1 MESLHLALRQFVKN
15 RFGKI
20 DKLMNMKMKNG
31 ILTTA
36 LSFGLIATSTL
47 AIELTASPA
56 RADSSAISAAL
67 TPNSIADIA
76 EKAAPAV
83 VNIDVSPS
91 GSSTTKLLGRELPPN
106 TPLRIN
112 GRDIKVQDLE
122 KFLNRMNTGSGTGFV
137 VRDDGYIVTNN
148 HVVANAGKIEV
159 SFQNGKAYEA
169 KIVGTDAFSDL
180 AVLKIDGKSLPTLDF
195 GNSGKVRP
203 GEFSIAIGSPMGFKH
218 TVTFGIISA
227 VGRDV
232 RDINGNIN
240 FLQTD
245 AAINRGNSGGPL
257 INMKGEVI
265 GVNTAIITKQMAQNI
280 GFAIPADIA
289 KNVIDDLIK
298 DKVVHRPWIGIAMA
312 EVNEQIAESLNLP
325 PDTKGVAV
333 GEVFKGSPAGS
344 GGIVAKDVIQKMDG
358 KTVESPKEV
367 RDYILSRKVD
377 QVVKVNLLRDGRAME
392 VSIHIG
398 QYPDQIPTP
407 GTGR

>member
-1 MESLHLALRQFVKN
+1 MHQAHRQFIEYCIV
-15 RFGKI
+15 KI
-20 DKLMNMKMKNG
+20 DKLMNMKMRNR

-36 LSFGLIATSTL
+36 LSFGLIATSFTGL
-47 AIELTASPA
+47 ELSFNPA
-56 RADSSAISAAL
+56 RAESNSATAAL

-83 VNIDVSPS
+83 VNIDVTPA
-91 GSSTTKLLGRELPPN
+91 GGSTTKLLGRDLPPN

-112 GRDIKVQDLE
+112 GRDIKLQDLE
-122 KFLNRMNTGSGTGFV
+122 KLLNKMNMGSGTGFV
-137 VRDDGYIVTNN
+137 VRNDGYIVTNN

-159 SFQNGKAYEA
+159 SFQNGKTYDA
-169 KIVGTDAFSDL
+169 KVIGTDAFSDL
-180 AVLKIDGKSLPTLDF
+180 AVLKIDGKNLPTLDF
-195 GNSGKVRP
+195 GNSSKVRP

-245 AAINRGNSGGPL
+245 AAINKGNSGGPL
-257 INMKGEVI
+257 INIKGEVI
-265 GVNTAIITKQMAQNI
+265 GVNTAIITKGFAQNI

-289 KNVIDDLIK
+289 RNVIDDLIK
-298 DKVVHRPWIGIAMA
+298 DKIVHRPWIGIAMA

-333 GEVFKGSPAGS
+333 GEVFKGSPAGA
-344 GGIVAKDVIQKMDG
+344 GGIISKDVIQKMDG

-377 QVVKVNLLRDGRAME
+377 QLVKINLLRDGKAVE
-392 VSIHIG
+392 LSIHVG
-398 QYPDQIPTP
+398 QYPDQVPTP
-407 GTGR
+407 GNGR

>member
-1 MESLHLALRQFVKN
+1 
-15 RFGKI
+15 
-20 DKLMNMKMKNG
+20 MNMKIKNRL
-31 ILTTA
+31 LTIA
-36 LSFGLIATSTL
+36 FSFGLVATSAL
-47 AIELTASPA
+47 GFQFLINEA
-56 RADSSAISAAL
+56 RAESSQAVSAL

-83 VNIDVSPS
+83 VNIDTTPAA
-91 GSSTTKLLGRELPPN
+91 GSASKLIGRDLPPN

-112 GRDIKVQDLE
+112 GRDIKIQDLE
-122 KFLNRMNTGSGTGFV
+122 KLLNKMNMGSGTGFV
-137 VRDDGYIVTNN
+137 VRDNGYIVTNN

-159 SFQNGKAYEA
+159 SFQNGKSYDATV
-169 KIVGTDAFSDL
+169 VGTDSFSDL
-180 AVLKIDGKSLPTLDF
+180 AVLKIDGKNLPILDF
-195 GNSGKVRP
+195 GNSSKVRP

-265 GVNTAIITKQMAQNI
+265 GVNTAIITKQAAQNI

-298 DKVVHRPWIGIAMA
+298 DKMVHRPWIGIAMA
-312 EVNEQIAESLNLP
+312 EVTEHVAESLNLP

-333 GEVFKGSPAGS
+333 GEVFKGSPAGQ
-344 GGIVAKDVIQKMDG
+344 GGIVSKDVIQKMDG
-358 KTVESPKEV
+358 KSVQSPKEV
-367 RDYILSRKVD
+367 RDYILSRKVNSD
-377 QVVKVNLLRDGRAME
+377 IKVNLLRDGRAME
-392 VSIHIG
+392 VSIHVG
-398 QYPDQIPTP
+398 QYPNQVPTP
-407 GTGR
+407 GNGR